1 MLHRLKSTLLL
12 GLKFGLLAV
21 GLAAAIHGAGWLA
34 SALSGS
40 AGGKRDQS
48 PQNAPFE
55 GYFASRVLPSVWN
68 RNIAYGNLKSLGAKQ

>member
-1 MLHRLKSTLLL
+1 MLNRLKSALVL

-34 SALSGS
+34 SALAGS
-40 AGGKRDQS
+40 AGADEDQS

-55 GYFASRVLPSVWN
+55 GYFASRASSRAL
-68 RNIAYGNLKSLGAKQ
+68 IGLTL